1 MNARLEGPRPRSRE
15 CPPTGQRLKPR
26 LKACRHETDL
36 RRLGN
41 GASSCHVCPLLLD
54 CSHVV
59 PRSFFRRNPGYSG
72 IRTSPRRGCVL
83 RVVNVPPCSVLC
95 RNGGEGIVQS

>member
-54 CSHVV
+54 CSHVISPV
-59 PRSFFRRNPGYSG
+59 VLPAESWLIVAYARRPGAVAS
-72 IRTSPRRGCVL
+72 
-83 RVVNVPPCSVLC
+83 RVC
-95 RNGGEGIVQS
+95 